1 MQECKHNEN
10 STQNVAQHFKSA
22 KAKANVDP
30 MESLSKVGPIAL
42 GQYALRRSNALG
54 PVRLETARHNGKVH
68 TGQTPRPGAL

>member
-30 MESLSKVGPIAL
+30 MESLSKVGTIVL
-42 GQYALRRSNALG
+42 DQYALRQSNVLG
-54 PVRLETARHNGKVH
+54 LVRLEAARHNGKVH